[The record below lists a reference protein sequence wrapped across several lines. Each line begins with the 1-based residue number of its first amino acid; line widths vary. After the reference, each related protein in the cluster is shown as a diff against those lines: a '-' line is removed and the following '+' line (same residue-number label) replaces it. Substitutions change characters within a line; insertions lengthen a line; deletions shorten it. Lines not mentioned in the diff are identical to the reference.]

1 MVFFLIS
8 HPSIEIR
15 NEEIFLSIKV
25 HPNSSANK
33 IEITEFSI
41 DIFVK
46 EPADKGKANKSV
58 LKFLSKTYKI
68 PSTSLLIS
76 RGLKSKNKIIIIK
89 GQNSDLFT
97 EKVFGK
103 GI

>member
-1 MVFFLIS
+1 LIS
-8 HPSIEIR
+8 HPSIEVR
-15 NEEIFLSIKV
+15 NGEIFLSIKV
-25 HPNSSANK
+25 HPNSSVIK

-41 DIFVK
+41 DVYVK
-46 EPADKGKANKSV
+46 EPADKGKANRSV

-68 PSTSLLIS
+68 PSTSLSIS